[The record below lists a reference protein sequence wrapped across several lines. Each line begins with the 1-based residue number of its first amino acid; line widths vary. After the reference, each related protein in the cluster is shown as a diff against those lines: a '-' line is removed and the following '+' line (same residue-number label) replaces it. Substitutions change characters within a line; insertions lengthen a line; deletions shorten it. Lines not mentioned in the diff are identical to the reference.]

1 MMRLVCEFML
11 KCLNFKTNG
20 CLGQQ
25 LFIIL
30 LQHDGLEQTIGRRL
44 RQENQQND
52 QQNVRRNTQGFIR
65 KSFNYNNFLWALL

>member
-30 LQHDGLEQTIGRRL
+30 LQHDGWEQTIGRR
-44 RQENQQND
+44 
-52 QQNVRRNTQGFIR
+52 
-65 KSFNYNNFLWALL
+65 

>member
-1 MMRLVCEFML
+1 MMRLVREFML
-11 KCLNFKTNG
+11 KCLNLRTNG